1 MRFTKTLRKMM
12 LAAAVAVPMVT
23 LPVAQAHAGVFISVA
38 IAPPA
43 LPVYA
48 QPVIPGE
55 GYIWTPGYWAY
66 GDAGYYWVPGVW
78 VLAPEPGLLWTP
90 GYWGFEGGFYGW
102 HGGYWGPH
110 IGFYGGVN
118 YGFGYGGIGF
128 CGGEWRGGHFFYNSA
143 VANFGGVHVT
153 NVYRDTTIVH
163 NTTIVN
169 VNHTSFNGPG
179 GVVRTPTA
187 EERSFASEHHVEPTA
202 NQMQHQTAAS
212 QDRNQLA
219 SVNHGRP
226 ATPAASNVG
235 AYHQV
240 AQQHAATA
248 PISSADKQAGK
259 SFTPSSEHA
268 ASNTAQHGAEP
279 SAHESAPASRP
290 EAAER
295 TQSTPASHAA
305 PASRP
310 AAQTHSAPAQHSAPA
325 PKQESR
331 GGGGHGK
338 GR

>member
-1 MRFTKTLRKMM
+1 MQTTKILRKMI
-12 LAAAVAVPMVT
+12 LAAAVAVPMAT
-23 LPVAQAHAGVFISVA
+23 LPIAQAHAGVFISVA

-90 GYWGFEGGFYGW
+90 GYWGFEGGYYGW
-102 HGGYWGPH
+102 HAGYWGPH

-163 NTTIVN
+163 NTTIIN
-169 VNHTSFNGPG
+169 NNHTSFNGPG
-179 GVVRTPTA
+179 GINRQPSA
-187 EERSFASEHHVEPTA
+187 EERSFANEHHVQPTGE
-202 NQMQHQTAAS
+202 QMQHQTAAS

-226 ATPAASNVG
+226 ATPAASNAG

-240 AQQHAATA
+240 AQQHAAA
-248 PISSADKQAGK
+248 HPISENDRQSGK
-259 SFTPSSEHA
+259 SFNPSSNAGTERGGQPAVREGAPATHSEA
-268 ASNTAQHGAEP
+268 APRTQSAPAQH
-279 SAHESAPASRP
+279 SAPASH
-290 EAAER
+290 
-295 TQSTPASHAA
+295 PA
-305 PASRP
+305 P
-310 AAQTHSAPAQHSAPA
+310 QTHSAPAQHSAPA
-325 PKQESR
+325 PRQQESR

>member
-1 MRFTKTLRKMM
+1 MQITKTLRKLM
-12 LAAAVAVPMVT
+12 LAAAVAVPMAT
-23 LPVAQAHAGVFISVA
+23 LPVAEAHAGVFISVA

-43 LPVYA
+43 LPIYA

-78 VLAPEPGLLWTP
+78 VQPPTVGLLWTP

-179 GVVRTPTA
+179 GINRQPSP
-187 EERSFASEHHVEPTA
+187 EERSFANEHHVEPTGEQA
-202 NQMQHQTAAS
+202 QHERAAS

-226 ATPAASNVG
+226 ATPAASNAS

-240 AQQHAATA
+240 AQQHAAAA
-248 PISSADKQAGK
+248 PISSADRQAAK
-259 SFTPSSEHA
+259 SYNPASEHA
-268 ASNTAQHGAEP
+268 AGGAGAEHGAQPASHSEAAP
-279 SAHESAPASRP
+279 SSHSESAPRA
-290 EAAER
+290 
-295 TQSTPASHAA
+295 QSA
-305 PASRP
+305 PATHSAPAARP
-310 AAQTHSAPAQHSAPA
+310 APQTHSAPAQHAA

-331 GGGGHGK
+331 GGEHGK

>member
-1 MRFTKTLRKMM
+1 
-12 LAAAVAVPMVT
+12 
-23 LPVAQAHAGVFISVA
+23 
-38 IAPPA
+38 
-43 LPVYA
+43 
-48 QPVIPGE
+48 VIPGE

-163 NTTIVN
+163 NTTIIN
-169 VNHTSFNGPG
+169 NNHTSFNGPG
-179 GVVRTPTA
+179 GINRAPSAQEAQYAHENHVQPT
-187 EERSFASEHHVEPTA
+187 S
-202 NQMQHQTAAS
+202 NQMQHETAAS

-240 AQQHAATA
+240 AQQHAAAA
-248 PISSADKQAGK
+248 PISGADKQAGK
-259 SFTPSSEHA
+259 SFNPASEHA
-268 ASNTAQHGAEP
+268 ASSAGAERGAQP
-279 SAHESAPASRP
+279 AAHESTPATHSEAAPRTQSAPASHSAPASRP
-290 EAAER
+290 
-295 TQSTPASHAA
+295 A
-305 PASRP
+305 P
-310 AAQTHSAPAQHSAPA
+310 QTHSAPAQHSAPA

-331 GGGGHGK
+331 GGGGHGR